1 MSLTY
6 GFFNSLDGD
15 RVYTAENVNTM
26 FEGLISN
33 GVYANFQDAFK
44 VNAAGGLNITV
55 GTGRAVVGN
64 RWVKNDA
71 AITLTLNAAHV
82 TLNRYTK
89 ICLRA
94 DTGTRT
100 VSLLAVDGENGSS
113 PVKPVP
119 VRTSTQYDAV
129 LAYVYVPAGASVITA
144 SQIQDTRAD
153 TSVCGF
159 VASLV
164 QQLDTSELF
173 TQYEAAYEEQLDDM
187 HDWQAQKEDD
197 FDSWFGTLTDDLLVQ
212 TYVESGRAVSCAN
225 LSDLTKITVPE
236 TLPFDMAAGD
246 ILQLY
251 IGGILLPKDRYTVA
265 LSSGAYVVTYPA
277 GFISGNPVEFVMYKS
292 VIGYN
297 SQSGGGGGGGGSLT
311 QTEKNLLLTLASK
324 SAYAEDDAG
333 TAYDALETIWSTTS
347 YSVSWSGNGYTK
359 GNNATSVIEGSTFT
373 STVTAN
379 TGFTITSVTAT
390 MGGATVTGA
399 WSGGTVTIPNV
410 TGNIV
415 ITVVTSQRTVSSIS
429 AVYTQSG
436 TVYDTDSLDSLK
448 SDLVVTANYSGGT
461 SETVPASDYTLSGTL
476 TVGTSTVTVSY
487 AGLTTTFS
495 VTVSE
500 QRFIPSQYTWLYDP
514 RNNVLFSESGYATK
528 ATGGTGGTETL
539 SNGELV
545 LNTNYS
551 SSSQSNFTRFNFND
565 TTTTNGILSCRAL
578 INECFVTSST
588 DSPTSYRL
596 QLSNGNNG
604 AQAFVA
610 DNNGLISIIY
620 FTGSS
625 KHKVNTEYRMDEYHV
640 FELSLANGAQTMSID
655 GEQIFTSST
664 LSSNYCTA
672 NAILNQAGQVGA
684 NPNGTNVSVDWI
696 AYYEV
701 A

>member
-113 PVKPVP
+113 PVKPAP

-187 HDWQAQKEDD
+187 HDWQEQKEDD

-246 ILQLY
+246 ILQLF

-297 SQSGGGGGGGGSLT
+297 SQSGGGGGGGGGLS

-324 SAYAEDDAG
+324 SAYAENDAG
-333 TAYDALETIWSTTS
+333 TAYDALETIWNTAS
-347 YSVSWSGNGYTK
+347 YSVSWSGNGFTK

-379 TGFTITSVTAT
+379 TGFEITSVTAT

-448 SDLVVTANYSGGT
+448 ADLVVTATFSDSTTG
-461 SETVPASDYTLSGTL
+461 VIAAADYTLSGTL
-476 TVGTSTVTVSY
+476 TVGTSTITVSY
-487 AGLTTTFS
+487 GGKTTTFS
-495 VTVSE
+495 VTVVATTVIYDTANNDIVIVNGGVEAGAISGE
-500 QRFIPSQYTWLYDP
+500 ILSNEGNANSRRSLFVESGTKPVYRGTNGTPSTYVISGYYPIPIPSHANHVNVSCDIASHYNLINIFKLENGAYTIVDSTQWAEGDVDHDFTAGENLYLTTNSK
-514 RNNVLFSESGYATK
+514 RNSAGS
-528 ATGGTGGTETL
+528 
-539 SNGELV
+539 S
-545 LNTNYS
+545 YS
-551 SSSQSNFTRFNFND
+551 STYPAPSRFVVTFT
-565 TTTTNGILSCRAL
+565 
-578 INECFVTSST
+578 
-588 DSPTSYRL
+588 
-596 QLSNGNNG
+596 
-604 AQAFVA
+604 
-610 DNNGLISIIY
+610 
-620 FTGSS
+620 
-625 KHKVNTEYRMDEYHV
+625 
-640 FELSLANGAQTMSID
+640 
-655 GEQIFTSST
+655 
-664 LSSNYCTA
+664 
-672 NAILNQAGQVGA
+672 
-684 NPNGTNVSVDWI
+684 VSG
-696 AYYEV
+696 
-701 A
+701 